1 MKRKVVLVFT
11 TLCMMCLVACGKK
24 EDSSSSDIVPET
36 VQDTV
41 EDNSIRNFSEEEKA
55 KLVAETPELNLDDF
69 WFTLDS
75 NKAKAKTNYE
85 GKIYKISLSVMNIE
99 TDYFENMTKDNGGVM
114 RSIKVF
120 LPTSELANLSNG
132 QRLTFIGTIE
142 LFGNGI
148 NLKDAFVSSDYE
160 SAKTF
165 SDEEI
170 EEAIENYG
178 GTGGDGH
185 IDWTEGSYPF
195 FVENHENFEK
205 VTKENV
211 SSVFNGTWKGKQY
224 TDENIVW
231 TVTFTSD
238 STADV
243 IKGDGDVYEWEYSFS
258 GGYIKFPVK
267 ASQSLEV
274 RKVSDNL
281 IVFYANT
288 VDYVPYWILYK

>member
-1 MKRKVVLVFT
+1 MKKFLSTGIIVIML
-11 TLCMMCLVACGKK
+11 LGLVACGQK
-24 EDSSSSDIVPET
+24 ENSNDNKAET
-36 VQDTV
+36 VENIEV
-41 EDNSIRNFSEEEKA
+41 DNSIRNLSEEEKT
-55 KLVAETPELNLDDF
+55 KLVAETPELDLDNF

-99 TDYFENMTKDNGGVM
+99 TDYFENMTKDSGGVI

-142 LFGNGI
+142 LVGNSI
-148 NLKDAFVSSDYE
+148 NLKDAFVSSNYE
-160 SAKTF
+160 EAKSFSA
-165 SDEEI
+165 EEI
-170 EEAIENYG
+170 EVAIENYG

-205 VTKENV
+205 VTKENA
-211 SSVFNGTWKGKQY
+211 STVFEGTWKGKQY
-224 TDENIVW
+224 TDEDIVW

-243 IKGDGDVYEWEYSFS
+243 IKGNGDVYEWEYSFS

-267 ASQSLEV
+267 ASNSLEV

-288 VDYVPYWILYK
+288 VDYVPYWILYR

>member
-1 MKRKVVLVFT
+1 MKKFLSIGIIVIML
-11 TLCMMCLVACGKK
+11 LGLVACGQK
-24 EDSSSSDIVPET
+24 EVG
-36 VQDTV
+36 
-41 EDNSIRNFSEEEKA
+41 NSIRNLSEEEKT
-55 KLVAETPELNLDDF
+55 KLVAETPELDLDNF

-99 TDYFENMTKDNGGVM
+99 TDYFENMTKDGDVT

-120 LPTSELANLSNG
+120 LPTSELANLSDG

-148 NLKDAFVSSDYE
+148 NLKDAFVSSNYE
-160 SAKTF
+160 EAKSFSA
-165 SDEEI
+165 EEI
-170 EEAIENYG
+170 EAAIENYG

-195 FVENHENFEK
+195 FVKNYENFEK
-205 VTKENV
+205 VTKENA
-211 SSVFNGTWKGKQY
+211 STVFEGTWKGKQY
-224 TDENIVW
+224 VEGDVVW

-267 ASQSLEV
+267 ASDSLEV

-281 IVFYANT
+281 IVFYANE
-288 VDYVPYWILYK
+288 VDYVPHWILYR